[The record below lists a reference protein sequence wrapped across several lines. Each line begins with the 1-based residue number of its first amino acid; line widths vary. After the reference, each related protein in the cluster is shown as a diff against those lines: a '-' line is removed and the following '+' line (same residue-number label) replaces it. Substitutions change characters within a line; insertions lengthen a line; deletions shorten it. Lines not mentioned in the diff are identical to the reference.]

1 MQEPTLRLGA
11 ALALDEDDLPTAALW
26 LEAHAALLGRCEGIL
41 GQPEEQA
48 LWARYYREIKDT
60 ERAYA
65 HAKRALDHARDPRQ
79 PLALTAA
86 HRLLGELDTEAGRY
100 DEAEQHLGASL
111 ALAEACEM
119 PYERALTLLA
129 MAELRDATGEQTDA
143 ARLLEEVRAI
153 CAPLGAKPA
162 LARAD
167 ALAAR
172 IAASMPSHAPAY
184 PAGLTARE
192 VEVLRLVA
200 QGLMNA
206 EIADRLFLSER
217 TVEQHLRS
225 IYNKLGSS
233 SRTAAT
239 RFAVEHGIA

>member
-1 MQEPTLRLGA
+1 
-11 ALALDEDDLPTAALW
+11 LALDAGDLPTATAW
-26 LEAHAALLGRCEGIL
+26 LGAHDALLARSAAVVGRSEN
-41 GQPEEQA
+41 QA
-48 LWARYYREIKDT
+48 LWARYHRVSGHR
-60 ERAYA
+60 ERAEE
-65 HAKRALDHARDPRQ
+65 HARRALDHATEPRQ
-79 PLALTAA
+79 PLALLATQ
-86 HRLLGELDTEAGRY
+86 RLLGELETEAGRY
-100 DEAEQHLGASL
+100 DEAEKHLSASL

-129 MAELRDATGEQTDA
+129 LAELRAARGDQSDA

-153 CAPLGAKPA
+153 CAPLGAKPS
-162 LARAD
+162 LSRAD
-167 ALAAR
+167 ALATR
-172 IAASMPSHAPAY
+172 LAASVPPRTAAY

-239 RFAVEHGIA
+239 RFAVEHGLA